1 MSQPEAHVFQAAPG
15 RRITLDLAPS
25 PAGPVAAVVRP
36 LTGADE
42 LEIGELAGGMLPV
55 ELETAILGRGVT
67 LLAGRPPD
75 RAALEALLVGDRNR
89 LLLAVLCAGYGTPD
103 RLLMT
108 CSDPGCGAVHEV
120 AFDVEQVL
128 ASAPAVGAI
137 EVIEVAGPDG
147 PIPLRLP
154 TGADLAALAAEAV
167 PADALLKRCVRGSAL
182 SAEALQAVEAGI
194 AASDSC
200 TEITLLSRCGD
211 CGAEIAGRVDPLELL
226 RGEMGRWGGA
236 LAEFDLLAR
245 RYHWSE
251 AELLAMP
258 AHRRRRYVR
267 TAWPGEAGTAMRR
280 AS

>member
-1 MSQPEAHVFQAAPG
+1 MSRPEVRAFRAPPG

-25 PAGPVAAVVRP
+25 PGGPVSAVVRP

-42 LEIGELAGGMLPV
+42 LEISELPGGMPPV
-55 ELETAILGRGVT
+55 ELETAILCRAVA
-67 LLAGRPPD
+67 LLAGRRPD
-75 RAALEALLVGDRNR
+75 RTALEALLVGDRNR
-89 LLLAVLCAGYGTPD
+89 LLLAVLCVGYGAPD

-108 CSDPGCGAVHEV
+108 CGNPDCRAMHEV
-120 AFDVEQVL
+120 TFDVEQVL
-128 ASAPAVGAI
+128 ASVPAVGAI

-154 TGADLAALAAEAV
+154 TGADLTALAAEAV
-167 PADALLKRCVRGSAL
+167 PAEALLKRCVKGSAFT
-182 SAEALQAVEAGI
+182 AEYLQAVEAGI
-194 AASDSC
+194 TASDSC
-200 TEITLLSRCGD
+200 VEITLLSSCAD

-226 RGEMGRWGGA
+226 RGEMGRWGGV
-236 LAEFDLLAR
+236 LTEFDLLAR

-267 TAWPGEAGTAMRR
+267 TAWPGEAGAAMRR